1 MALPASWTT
10 AVTIS
15 DRLRR
20 VRATALL
27 AVQAG
32 CAAGLAWFVAHDLIG
47 HPQPFFAP
55 VAAVVSLGAALGHRI
70 RRVLELAVGVAVGV
84 LVGDGLIYLIGT
96 GPLQIAAVVA
106 LAVIL
111 VVFFVRGSPVLVI
124 QAASSAVLVATVQ
137 PPTTGLAYPRFIDAL
152 VGGGIGL
159 LVTAL
164 LLPPN
169 PLTVAQRAAEPLLAA
184 IADGFES
191 IAAALDA
198 RDLGAAEEALERLRG
213 TNAELTAYNEALVA
227 SREAVRLSPVWW
239 RLRGALARYA
249 ETASDLDRVTRNARV
264 LARRSVTL
272 LRDDEPVPT
281 ELLAAVEALGVA
293 TRKLGRAMERG
304 EAPVKTREAV
314 CCAVRHASQARE
326 ATLGFSGQMTIGQ
339 IRFVATDLLRAT
351 GLGRTD
357 AEKAVRAC
365 GRADAPAPH
374 TES

>member
-10 AVTIS
+10 AARIS

-20 VRATALL
+20 VRDTALL

-47 HPQPFFAP
+47 HAQPFFAP

-70 RRVLELAVGVAVGV
+70 RRVLELAIGVAVGV
-84 LVGDGLIYLIGT
+84 LVGDGLIYLIGA

-191 IAAALDA
+191 VAAALDA

-213 TNAELTAYNEALVA
+213 TNAELTAYNEALVG
-227 SREAVRLSPVWW
+227 SREAVRLSPLWW
-239 RLRGALARYA
+239 RLRGELARYA
-249 ETASDLDRVTRNARV
+249 ETAPDLDRVTRNARV

-272 LRDDEPVPT
+272 LRDNEPVPT
-281 ELLAAVEALGVA
+281 ELLAAVEALGNA
-293 TRKLGRAMERG
+293 TRKLGRALERG
-304 EAPVKTREAV
+304 EEPTRTRELV
-314 CCAVRHASQARE
+314 LCAVRHASQAHE

-351 GLGRTD
+351 GMGRTE
-357 AEKAVRAC
+357 AEKAVRAVST
-365 GRADAPAPH
+365 APKG
-374 TES
+374 